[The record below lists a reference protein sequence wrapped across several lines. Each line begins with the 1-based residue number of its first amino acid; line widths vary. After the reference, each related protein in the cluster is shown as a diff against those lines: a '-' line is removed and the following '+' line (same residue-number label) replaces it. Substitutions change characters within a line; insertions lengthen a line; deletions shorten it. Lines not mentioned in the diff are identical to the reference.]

1 MATPLKRV
9 RGLGAAHGGTE
20 TFWRQRLT
28 AVANIPLVIFLIL
41 SIVSHIGADY
51 ATVKAYF
58 AQPVVAVLM
67 LALVISVSIHMRIGL
82 KEIIED
88 YVHGEGAKIVA
99 LVLATFFAAG
109 LGLVSGVAIL
119 KISLGT

>member
-9 RGLGAAHGGTE
+9 RGLGAAHRGTE

-28 AVANIPLVIFLIL
+28 AVANIPLVLFLIL
-41 SIVSHIGADY
+41 SIVTHIGADY
-51 ATVKAYF
+51 AEVRAYF
-58 AQPVVAVLM
+58 ARPLVALAM
-67 LALVISVSIHMRIGL
+67 LALMLSAAVHMRIGL

-88 YVHGEGAKIVA
+88 YVHGGAKVIA
-99 LVLATFFAAG
+99 ILLATFFAAG
-109 LGLVSGVAIL
+109 VGLACVLAIL